1 MYISLPGAWSVVCS
15 YSFGKVKVEKVW
27 RPLAGMSRGLV
38 IRWEAANEAGT
49 VPQQKGWLQ
58 GDAAWQY
65 RGMGGTSEHSTLSV
79 LLVGLWQIPVGKQ
92 TQIPQDRSFL
102 LWQPVCAWGLAL
114 HSCTFNGNVTLLRGR
129 VVRREEMLTKGW
141 EGKE

>member
-1 MYISLPGAWSVVCS
+1 MVCS

-49 VPQQKGWLQ
+49 VPRQKGWLQ
-58 GDAAWQY
+58 GEAAWQY
-65 RGMGGTSEHSTLSV
+65 LGMGGTAEHSTLSM

-102 LWQPVCAWGLAL
+102 LWQPVCLGTCLAL
-114 HSCTFNGNVTLLRGR
+114 LHLQWKCHALSATEPTLRGR
-129 VVRREEMLTKGW
+129 VVRRGEMLTKGW
-141 EGKE
+141 KGKE